1 MTDGDRPADDDRPAL
16 SLGLLEVLAVA
27 AAGGVAG
34 AVNSVAGGGSLITF
48 PTLVAV
54 GVPPLAANVTN
65 TVGLVPGAAGA
76 MIAYR
81 EELDEQR
88 GRLARM
94 VVPTLL
100 GSAAGAA
107 LLIATP
113 GATFDVIVPG
123 LVAASCLLLLFEPQL
138 SRAIPHAGNERS
150 PALYAGLALAGA
162 YAAYFGSAVGILLLG
177 VLALF
182 VPDTLQRLNAIK
194 ITLAGA
200 ANLLSTLAY
209 AFLAPVRWELVL
221 VLAVSSLIGGRV
233 GGHYSRRVSGDVL
246 RVVIASAGLL
256 VAVAL
261 AIRAF

>member
-1 MTDGDRPADDDRPAL
+1 MLVVAL
-16 SLGLLEVLAVA
+16 AGA
-27 AAGGVAG
+27 AAGAT
-34 AVNSVAGGGSLITF
+34 NSVAGGGSLITF

-88 GRLARM
+88 GRLRRLM
-94 VVPTLL
+94 VPTLL
-100 GSAAGAA
+100 GAVAGTA
-107 LLIATP
+107 LLLATP

-123 LVAASCLLLLFEPQL
+123 LVAGSCLLLLLEPRL
-138 SRAIPHAGNERS
+138 SRSIPHAGNEHS
-150 PALYAGLALAGA
+150 PALYAGLAIAGA
-162 YAAYFGSAVGILLLG
+162 YAAYFGSVVGILLLA
-177 VLALF
+177 VLTLF
-182 VPDTLQRLNAIK
+182 VRDTLQHLNAVK

-209 AFLAPVRWELVL
+209 AFLAPVRWEFVL
-221 VLAVSSLIGGRV
+221 VLALSSLVGGRV
-233 GGHYSRRVSGDVL
+233 GGHYARRVSGDVL
-246 RVVIASAGLL
+246 RVGVASAGLL
-256 VAVAL
+256 VAIAL